1 MMTFLRFVL
10 RLKLGLAVLI
20 AAFLATWS
28 CPSLAADSSLART
41 RQAGVINVGTEAAY
55 APYEFVKDGKIVG
68 YDEEILDYVM
78 SGLKVKLNQAD
89 VPFQGL
95 FPGLLAG
102 KFDLI
107 CTALTMYPDTTKKFA
122 FTMPIAESSLDIVR
136 KAGDAR
142 IKSAD
147 DLNGKSV
154 GVEVGT
160 GSEKAVRA
168 LDAKL
173 RTAGKPG
180 LDVRG
185 FTSTPELYLSLAN
198 GQIDAGVT
206 QLTQLKIVMKN
217 QPNAFELVGPLTGE
231 RLFVGWA
238 VRPEDKSL
246 RDFLNTR
253 IKELHDSGK
262 LAQLQQK
269 WFGFTMDLPTSG
281 YLPVGAQ

>member
-1 MMTFLRFVL
+1 MSFLQNTL
-10 RLKLGLAVLI
+10 RTQVVVALIVTGICGL
-20 AAFLATWS
+20 S
-28 CPSLAADSSLART
+28 RPSTAADTSLARV

-55 APYEFVKDGKIVG
+55 PPYESVKDGQIVG
-68 YDEEILDYVM
+68 YDKDVLDYVM
-78 SGLKVKLNQAD
+78 SGLKVKLNQSD

-107 CTALTMYPDTTKKFA
+107 ATALTMYPDTTKKFA
-122 FTMPIAESSLDIVR
+122 FTMPVAESSLEIVR
-136 KAGDAR
+136 KAGDSR
-142 IKSAD
+142 IKTPD
-147 DLNGKSV
+147 DLNGKAV

-173 RTAGKPG
+173 RAAGKPG

-185 FTSTPELYLSLAN
+185 FTSTPELYLSLGN

-238 VRPEDKSL
+238 VRPDDKSL
-246 RDFLNTR
+246 RDYLNTK

-262 LAQLQQK
+262 LSQLQQK
-269 WFGFTMDLPTSG
+269 WFGFTMEVPTSG
-281 YLPVGAQ
+281 YLAPGAE